1 MATNWEPAARQQQ
14 PTGGDRRISVRDAKA
29 VENPLNADHDDP
41 MRARGGIETKQERKE
56 GTSGAARTKLFKV
69 SGGTATG
76 LDQQQSALPGRKEG
90 GAQEVPEPVAG
101 ASAAADTATDEE
113 DVTVENPLSKEMEEK
128 RNAAAENGVPALN
141 QAQQQ
146 ALVTKKAVPGL
157 LSFATII
164 VSLCQTTG
172 MVVDV
177 DIPWPSRW
185 IQVRKK

>member
-1 MATNWEPAARQQQ
+1 
-14 PTGGDRRISVRDAKA
+14 
-29 VENPLNADHDDP
+29 
-41 MRARGGIETKQERKE
+41 
-56 GTSGAARTKLFKV
+56 
-69 SGGTATG
+69 
-76 LDQQQSALPGRKEG
+76 
-90 GAQEVPEPVAG
+90 
-101 ASAAADTATDEE
+101 
-113 DVTVENPLSKEMEEK
+113 MEEK